1 MEKVNDIMTPFKD
14 AVMSPPGP
22 RDTPNGTIVDGADIR
37 DGQKGTPGIMAEVG
51 GISLPDD
58 DTAVGTG
65 LTGIKGSEPRS

>member
-1 MEKVNDIMTPFKD
+1 METVNGIDTPYKD
-14 AVMSPPGP
+14 CVVTPPGS
-22 RDTPNGTIVDGADIR
+22 RDTPDGTIVDGTDIR

-51 GISLPDD
+51 GMSVRDD